1 VRPLSPLD
9 DAEVPGALRGRRVA
23 VLVSGGIAAYKVADV
38 VSRLVQAGC
47 AVRVAMTAAAA
58 RFVGEATFRG
68 LSGQPV
74 QTDLFAPGGPP
85 EPHVELGDWAQVAL
99 IAPAT
104 ADLLARIAHGH
115 ANDLVTAT
123 VLAARCP
130 VVVAPAMN
138 DAMWAKPA
146 VAANLALLRERGF
159 SVVEPESGHLAS
171 GHVGAGRL
179 PGAGVLLAALAA
191 AAGGGRDL
199 AGRRV
204 LVSAGGTR
212 EPIDPVRF
220 ISNYSSGKMGYAVA
234 AAAADRGAEVVL
246 VTTAHHPA
254 HPGVRERPVE
264 TADQMRQALREEL
277 PGVRLLVMA
286 AAVADFRPARRVAHK
301 IRREQRSEL
310 VLELE
315 RNEDIVRDLGREPGA
330 GGVFRVGFAAEDADL
345 LAKAREKIER
355 KGLDAIFANDISRSD
370 IGFAV
375 DHNAGILLLRDGTRL
390 DIERATKREVAD
402 RLLDAVVPR
411 LKG

>member
-1 VRPLSPLD
+1 MSPLEP
-9 DAEVPGALRGRRVA
+9 AEVSAAVRGLRVA

-47 AVRVAMTAAAA
+47 EVRVAMTGAAT
-58 RFVGEATFRG
+58 RFVGQATFHG
-68 LSGQPV
+68 LTGRPV
-74 QTDLFAPGGPP
+74 QTDLFAPGGPA

-99 IAPAT
+99 VAPAT
-104 ADLLARIAHGH
+104 ADLVARLTHGH
-115 ANDLVTAT
+115 ADDLVAAT

-138 DAMWAKPA
+138 DAMWAKAA
-146 VAANLALLRERGF
+146 VADNVAALRVRGF
-159 SVVEPESGHLAS
+159 TVVEPESGHLAS

-179 PGAGVLLAALAA
+179 PGAAVLLAALAQA
-191 AAGGGRDL
+191 VGTGRDL

-204 LVSAGGTR
+204 VVSAGGTR

-220 ISNYSSGKMGYAVA
+220 ISNYSSGKMGFAVA
-234 AAAADRGAEVVL
+234 EAAADRGGEVVL

-254 HPGVRERPVE
+254 HPGVRIRPVE
-264 TADQMRQALREEL
+264 TAHEMRAALFEEQ
-277 PGVRLLVMA
+277 PGSHLLVMA
-286 AAVADFRPARRVAHK
+286 AAVADFRPVARAEHK
-301 IRREQRSEL
+301 IRREQTGNL

-315 RNEDIVRDLGREPGA
+315 PNEDVVRDLARQPGTQ
-330 GGVFRVGFAAEDADL
+330 GVYRLGFAAEDSEL
-345 LAKAREKIER
+345 LAKAQEKLER

-370 IGFAV
+370 VGFAV

-411 LKG
+411 LKV

>member
-1 VRPLSPLD
+1 VSPLESAD
-9 DAEVPGALRGRRVA
+9 VPGPVRGQRVA

-47 AVRVAMTAAAA
+47 EVRVAMTAAAT
-58 RFVGEATFRG
+58 RFVGPATFHG
-68 LSGQPV
+68 LTGRPV
-74 QTDLFAPGGPP
+74 QTDLFAPEGPP
-85 EPHVELGDWAQVAL
+85 EPHVELGDWARVVL
-99 IAPAT
+99 VAPAT
-104 ADLLARIAHGH
+104 ADLVARLAGGH
-115 ANDLVTAT
+115 ADDLVAAT

-146 VAANLALLRERGF
+146 VAQNVAALRTQGF
-159 SVVEPESGHLAS
+159 TVVEPESGHLAS

-179 PGAGVLLAALAA
+179 PGAGVLLAALAQA
-191 AAGGGRDL
+191 VGARHDL

-204 LVSAGGTR
+204 VVSAGGTR

-246 VTTAHHPA
+246 VTTAQHPA
-254 HPGVRERPVE
+254 HPGVRVRPVE
-264 TADQMRQALREEL
+264 TADEMREALREEQR
-277 PGVRLLVMA
+277 GAHLLVMA
-286 AAVADFRPARRVAHK
+286 AAVADFRPVHQVEHK
-301 IRREQRSEL
+301 IRREETGDL

-315 RNEDIVRDLGREPGA
+315 RNEDILRDLAREPGA
-330 GGVFRVGFAAEDADL
+330 EGVYRLGFAAEDAEL
-345 LAKAREKIER
+345 LAKAREKLER

-370 IGFAV
+370 VGFAV

-402 RLLDAVVPR
+402 QLLDVVVPR
-411 LKG
+411 LKK

>member
-1 VRPLSPLD
+1 VSPLD
-9 DAEVPGALRGRRVA
+9 AAEVPAALRGRRVA
-23 VLVSGGIAAYKVADV
+23 VLVGGGIAAYKVADL
-38 VSRLVQAGC
+38 VSRLAQAGC
-47 AVRVAMTAAAA
+47 TVRVAMTAAAA

-99 IAPAT
+99 VAPAT
-104 ADLLARIAHGH
+104 ADLLARIANGH
-115 ANDLVTAT
+115 ADDLVTAT

-146 VAANLALLRERGF
+146 VAANLALLRERGLA
-159 SVVEPESGHLAS
+159 VVEPESGHLAS

-179 PGAGVLLAALAA
+179 PGAAVLLAALAA
-191 AAGGGRDL
+191 AVGARRDL
-199 AGRRV
+199 AGRRAV
-204 LVSAGGTR
+204 VSAGGTR

-220 ISNYSSGKMGYAVA
+220 ISNYSSGKMGFAVA

-246 VTTAHHPA
+246 VSTAHHPPY
-254 HPGVRERPVE
+254 PGVRVRPVE
-264 TADQMRQALREEL
+264 TADEMRLALREEL
-277 PGVRLLVMA
+277 PGAHLLVMA
-286 AAVADFRPARRVAHK
+286 AAVADFRPARRVERK
-301 IRREQRSEL
+301 IRREERSEL

-315 RNEDIVRDLGREPGA
+315 RNEDILRDLAHAPGA
-330 GGVFRVGFAAEDADL
+330 EGVYRVGFAAEDADL
-345 LAKAREKIER
+345 LAKAQEKIER

-370 IGFAV
+370 VGFAV

-402 RLLDAVVPR
+402 QLLDAVVPR
-411 LKG
+411 LKA